1 MAISLLFGPIIAVP
15 LTMLVVPLGCVSA
28 CKAFITPKKEDD
40 STLQDIEDG
49 EACEFVEK
57 P

>member
-1 MAISLLFGPIIAVP
+1 
-15 LTMLVVPLGCVSA
+15 MLVVPLGCVSA